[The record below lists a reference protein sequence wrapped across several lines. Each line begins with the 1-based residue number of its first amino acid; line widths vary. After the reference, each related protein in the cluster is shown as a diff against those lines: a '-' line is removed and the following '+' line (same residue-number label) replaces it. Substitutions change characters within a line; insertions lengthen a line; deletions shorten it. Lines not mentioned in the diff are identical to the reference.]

1 MNENTHIDYCL
12 WFTNY
17 NLPYCSSNTALFA
30 FTEICQPKPG
40 QIVVITGAAGAVGS
54 HVAQIAK
61 HKGNPIF
68 FGTIKNKLW
77 LNINIFS

>member
-1 MNENTHIDYCL
+1 MKENTHTHTHTPVTVYDSLIIIC
-12 WFTNY
+12 
-17 NLPYCSSNTALFA
+17 YCSSNTALFA

-61 HKGNPIF
+61 HKGNLIF
-68 FGTIKNKLW
+68 FGTIKN
-77 LNINIFS
+77 